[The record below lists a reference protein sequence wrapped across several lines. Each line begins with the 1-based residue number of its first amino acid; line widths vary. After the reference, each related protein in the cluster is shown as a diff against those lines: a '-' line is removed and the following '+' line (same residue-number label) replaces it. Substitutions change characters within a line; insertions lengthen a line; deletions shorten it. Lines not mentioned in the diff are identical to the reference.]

1 MTNHPMR
8 RASLIGTALLAS
20 LLAAACTSVE
30 TTRSAAAPAA
40 VTMGAASATSLSAA
54 DRQFALDAAGSG
66 LYEVA
71 AAQLAL
77 ARAASPAVVNY
88 AQMLIQHHTAAN
100 QQLLAIMGARGV
112 APPTS
117 LPPDKQHNIEM
128 FRPRSGPEFDRMF
141 IEIAGVKDHQGAIG
155 TFERASTTVSDPDL
169 RAWAQNTL
177 PVLREH
183 YAAAQRIEVGPAG

>member
-1 MTNHPMR
+1 MNHELNR
-8 RASLIGTALLAS
+8 RASLAGAALLAS
-20 LLAAACTSVE
+20 LLAAGCTHIE
-30 TTRSAAAPAA
+30 RTTAVAAPPP
-40 VTMGAASATSLSAA
+40 VVMGAASATALSAA

-77 ARAASPAVVNY
+77 TRAASPAVVNY

-100 QQLLAIMGARGV
+100 QQLLAIMGARGI

-141 IEIAGVKDHQGAIG
+141 IDVAGVKDHQGAIG

-169 RAWAQNTL
+169 RTWAQNTL